1 MLNKIENLITLLLND
16 FLSQGYKT
24 EICLNNSNINNN
36 NNELEVNDNTFY
48 TCGNERQTTAIT
60 TSTLERSL
68 VSVTTLS
75 LDKLYYGRLC
85 SRKRF
90 ASFLYV
96 LAEVHDL
103 FLSRSHCT
111 YRQLYYRNVN
121 IECTT
126 LQIQCAVNDVC
137 QALGT
142 TSWNLGIFAA
152 GKCFISGPLLV
163 HMSNGD
169 VIDCDVY
176 KGPTLMPPNF
186 TYIDKFVTTAKF
198 VLVVEKD
205 TVFENLIVNGIFSML
220 NGSIILVTARGYP
233 DISTRWILH
242 KLWIENQLPI
252 YALVDGDP
260 FGIEIM
266 LIYRYGSMRQGLN
279 ANNLTCPQ
287 LKWLGIHPSDIS
299 HLMTQTEPL
308 AENDYNKIKSL
319 LHRSY
324 IDHEIRTELLIL
336 HRLQCKVKIDNMSA
350 NMLNLFISDYIVNK
364 IKRQIVL

>member
-1 MLNKIENLITLLLND
+1 MINRIESLITSLLND
-16 FLSQGYKT
+16 FLSQGYET
-24 EICLNNSNINNN
+24 EICLNVNNRNYNNINNN
-36 NNELEVNDNTFY
+36 NSKFY
-48 TCGNERQTTAIT
+48 TCDNEQRTAIGT
-60 TSTLERSL
+60 SL
-68 VSVTTLS
+68 VSASAASS

-85 SRKRF
+85 SRQRF

-111 YRQLYYRNVN
+111 YRQLYYRNVD
-121 IECTT
+121 IECNT

-137 QALGT
+137 QALGS

-169 VIDCDVY
+169 VIDCDAF

-198 VLVVEKD
+198 VLVVEKY
-205 TVFENLIVNGIFSML
+205 TVFQNLIVNGIFAML
-220 NGSIILVTARGYP
+220 DGVIILVTARGYP
-233 DISTRWILH
+233 DICTRWILH
-242 KLWIENQLPI
+242 KLWIENHLGI

-266 LIYRYGSMRQGLN
+266 LIYRYGSLSQSLN
-279 ANNLTCPQ
+279 AHDLTCPQ

-299 HLMTQTEPL
+299 HINTQRETL
-308 AENDYNKIKSL
+308 ATNDHKKIVSL
-319 LHRSY
+319 LRRPY
-324 IDHEIRTELLIL
+324 VDDEIRSELIIL
-336 HRLQCKVKIDNMSA
+336 RRLQCKVKIDNMSA
-350 NMLNLFISDYIVNK
+350 NMFSLFISDYIVNK
-364 IKRQIVL
+364 INRQLVL